1 MTMDVYDLETFPNC
15 FLACFK
21 PLDSDRGRIFEI
33 SDRRNDSASLFQYVL
48 TRKRLIGFNNMGFDW
63 PVLDYFMRHKVATA
77 LELYNVA
84 MEIISSEN
92 RNEFTIWNPE
102 IEQVDV
108 FLVNGFD
115 NRAMSTSLKKLEVI
129 MRSKKVQGL
138 PFAVGSHL
146 SYAEIDTLIQYN
158 AHDVLETEKFFYL
171 SLDKIK
177 LREAINPKWIN
188 KSDIKFGRAYFEQE
202 LQKAGVYLTRG
213 GTPRPE
219 GVLLGDVIFPYVKF
233 KTPVITE
240 ALELFRKIR
249 VFDDIDPETG
259 DMSRNAVNPHGA
271 IYERGHKLSKKE
283 KAEARAADM
292 EEYGHHVWFME
303 WFTEH
308 TFQLDGLD
316 VVMGTG
322 GLHAS
327 MNNKVIK
334 GVDIVDLDVTSFYP
348 SIAIVNRV
356 YPEHLGLSFCN
367 VYAELKARRLTY
379 AKGTPEN
386 EMLKL
391 SLNSVFGAA
400 GSPYTSFYDTKFLFG
415 ITINGQ
421 FLILSLAELMLSIEG
436 VHIVQIN
443 TDGITIIIPDGKRV
457 EVERLTTAWSK
468 ATLLELEANDYS
480 HMWIRDVN
488 NYIAQYRK
496 DGKRKRKGAYNY
508 HPRWHQDP
516 SMLIV
521 PKAAEAAMCDGV
533 DIEDFISANDGD
545 GFDFM
550 IRLPLPNTSKLVLGD
565 GSEMTGVVRYYAS
578 EKGHT
583 ATKFMA
589 KTETKLHAK
598 GHAELISKL
607 AVWACSAC
615 EQTFSTRADW
625 DRHRKRDHKGVKG
638 ITVDKT
644 PAEHTCTACGSN
656 FDTKG
661 KWEDHANDKH
671 SSKLVFAQEYS
682 GEPIAYDMRFYA
694 GEARKLLIS
703 DHYHSA

>member
-1 MTMDVYDLETFPNC
+1 MTTVVYDLETFPNC

-33 SDRRNDSASLFQYVL
+33 SDRRNDSAALYKYIL
-48 TRKRLIGFNNMGFDW
+48 NLKRMIGFNNMGFDW
-63 PVLDYFMRHKVATA
+63 PILDYFMRHNTATA
-77 LELYNVA
+77 LKLYNAA

-108 FLVNGFD
+108 YLVNGFD
-115 NRAMSTSLKKLEVI
+115 NVTMATSLKKLEVA
-129 MRSKKVQGL
+129 MRSKKVQSL
-138 PFAVGSHL
+138 PFPVGSHL

-171 SLDKIK
+171 SLDKIE

-188 KSDIKFGRAYFEQE
+188 KSDIKFGRAFFERE
-202 LQKAGVYLTRG
+202 LLLAGVFPVRG
-213 GTPRPE
+213 GTPRPA

-240 ALELFRKIR
+240 ALELFREIR
-249 VFDDIDPETG
+249 VFDDTDPETG
-259 DMSRNAVNPHGA
+259 DMSRHAVNPHGKIFKRGTGLSA
-271 IYERGHKLSKKE
+271 KERD
-283 KAEARAADM
+283 KARELDM
-292 EEYGHHVWFME
+292 STYGHHVWFMD

-316 VVMGTG
+316 VVMGLG

-327 MNNKVIK
+327 MSNKIIQ
-334 GVDIVDLDVTSFYP
+334 GVDMADIDATSFYP
-348 SIAIVNRV
+348 TLAIVNRI
-356 YPEHLGLSFCN
+356 YPEHIGPKFCD
-367 VYAELKARRLTY
+367 VYADLKARRLSFD
-379 AKGTPEN
+379 KGTPQSN
-386 EMLKL
+386 ALKL
-391 SLNSVFGAA
+391 SLVAVFGAA
-400 GSPYTSFYDTKFLFG
+400 GSPYTSFYDTAFLFG
-415 ITINGQ
+415 ITVNGQ
-421 FLILSLAELMLSIEG
+421 FLILSLAELLLSVEG
-436 VHIVQIN
+436 LHIVQIN
-443 TDGITIIIPDGKRV
+443 TDGITVIIPDGKRP
-457 EVERLTTAWSK
+457 EVERLCAAWTK
-468 ATLLELEANDYS
+468 ATLIDLETNDYS

-496 DGKRKRKGAYNY
+496 DGKRKYKGAYNY
-508 HPRWHQDP
+508 HPHWHQDP

-521 PKAAEAAMCDGV
+521 PRAAEACMCDGV
-533 DIEDFISANDGD
+533 DVKDYISANDED
-545 GFDFM
+545 GFDFL
-550 IRLPLPNTSKLVLGD
+550 IRLPLSSTSKLVLGD
-565 GSEMTGVVRYYAS
+565 GTEVTGVVRYYAS
-578 EKGHT
+578 EEGHT
-583 ATKFMA
+583 ATKIMP
-589 KTETKLHAK
+589 KTETRLHAK
-598 GHAELISKL
+598 GHAELISKA

-625 DRHRKRDHKGVKG
+625 DRHRKRDHKGVRG
-638 ITVDKT
+638 ITVEKT

-661 KWEDHANDKH
+661 KWEEHANDKH

-694 GEARKLLIS
+694 GEARKLLIT
-703 DHYHSA
+703 DHYHCP